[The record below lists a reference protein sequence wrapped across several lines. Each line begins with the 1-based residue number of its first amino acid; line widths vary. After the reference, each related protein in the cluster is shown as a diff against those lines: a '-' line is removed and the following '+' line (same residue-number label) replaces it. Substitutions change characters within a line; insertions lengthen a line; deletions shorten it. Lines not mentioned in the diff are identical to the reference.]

1 MSCLVS
7 KCSNQ
12 FLDEAL
18 SGRHAS
24 VISLHTA
31 HVVKC
36 HYCLLANHQRSYME
50 KSVEVIS
57 ALGSAHEKV
66 RRLKR
71 CRPFAVLFNWCSR
84 IERRVD
90 PNTNLS
96 NLIVRKSNLLGSAH
110 KKFDVWNGP
119 KALQLHQRNYPTK
132 KQNRHVIVCCSTLT
146 LIK

>member
-71 CRPFAVLFNWCSR
+71 CSR

-110 KKFDVWNGP
+110 KKFDV
-119 KALQLHQRNYPTK
+119 
-132 KQNRHVIVCCSTLT
+132 
-146 LIK
+146 